1 MGLEAPGLDTL
12 ASTLRAAGHELAD
25 LTEVN
30 AAVAREVADKA
41 RPGMPRKT
49 GRLVSSVRTHATA
62 TEAVVTVSAPYARY
76 ALFGTRHQRPAATTP
91 YGAMLDLLPQITD
104 AYAEAAQAAADTV
117 KGG

>member
-12 ASTLRAAGHELAD
+12 ASTLRAAGRELAD

-30 AAVAREVADKA
+30 AAVAKRVADKA
-41 RPGMPRKT
+41 RPGMPRAT
-49 GRLVSSVRTHATA
+49 GRLVSTVRTHATP

-76 ALFGTRHQRPAATTP
+76 ALFGTRHQRPAASTP
-91 YGAMLDLLPQITD
+91 YGAMLDLLPDLTED
-104 AYAEAAQAAADTV
+104 YADAAQAAADTV